1 MSNENIDH
9 NPEELSNA
17 KAQEWEIDNLP
28 NRLTIFRVLLIP
40 VIITAVL
47 LMSKDWEMF
56 RPYHFH
62 LGYIAAWTFV
72 AASITDFF
80 DGYIARKRKIVTVFG
95 SFLDPIADK
104 FLVVTSLILLQTLG
118 RVPPLL
124 VIILVLR
131 EVYITA
137 LRLLAM
143 EKGFT
148 VPVDSS
154 GKWKTALQMVA
165 IPMLLANDRPF
176 GIPFPEMGK
185 AFIYIAAIL
194 SLYSAAFYSFSTM
207 KKLKQAR
214 AAALAKKKNLKKE
227 SNA

>member
-1 MSNENIDH
+1 MSSTPDNQQSQDH
-9 NPEELSNA
+9 
-17 KAQEWEIDNLP
+17 EWEIDNLP

-40 VIITAVL
+40 IIIVAAL
-47 LMSKDWEMF
+47 LIVSDWKMF

-62 LGYIAAWTFV
+62 LGYLAAWVFV
-72 AASITDFF
+72 AASVTDFF

-104 FLVVTSLILLQTLG
+104 FLVVTSLILLQALG
-118 RVPPLL
+118 HVPPLL

-131 EVYITA
+131 EIYITA

-165 IPMLLANDRPF
+165 IPMLFANENPY
-176 GIPFPEMGK
+176 GIPFIPLGT
-185 AFIYIAAIL
+185 AFIYIAACL
-194 SLYSAAFYSFSTM
+194 SLYSAAFYSFSTL
-207 KKLKQAR
+207 KKLKAAR
-214 AAALAKKKNLKKE
+214 TQALAEKKTPKE
-227 SNA
+227 ETK